1 MPQLDPITYFTQYF
15 WLIVVFFTLYVI
27 VATNI
32 LPHIGKILKTRNK
45 LKSNKATLSN
55 KTTVETSKF
64 ETVLMNTLLN
74 TKNINSNII
83 ENGKVW
89 LNNNLSQTNKVELN
103 SVNEKYINTIG
114 ALILKKNIK

>member
-15 WLIVVFFTLYVI
+15 WLLVVFFTLYVI

-32 LPHIGKILKTRNK
+32 LPHIGRILKTRNK
-45 LKSNKATLSN
+45 LKSTKTTLSN

-89 LNNNLSQTNKVELN
+89 LNDNLSQTNKVELN

-114 ALILKKNIK
+114 SLILKKNIK

>member
-15 WLIVVFFTLYVI
+15 WLLVVFFTLYVI

-32 LPHIGKILKTRNK
+32 LPHIGRILKTRNK
-45 LKSNKATLSN
+45 LKSTKTTLSN

-89 LNNNLSQTNKVELN
+89 LNDNLSQTNKVELN